1 MSNIDAKIRR
11 ALEATDADLADEFDG
26 DQSMMEMVLDTFRG
40 TQKWLTFFAIFGGIV
55 FMTGTVFGIIQLFK
69 AQEMH
74 EHILWGLG
82 VMFCLSAVS
91 MMKIWFWMQMNR
103 NSILREIKRVEL
115 QVARLAARLNKE

>member
-1 MSNIDAKIRR
+1 MNNIDAKIKR

-40 TQKWLTFFAIFGGIV
+40 TQKWLTFFAIVFGIV
-55 FMTGTVFGIIQLFK
+55 FMAGSVFGIIQLFK
-69 AQEMH
+69 AQDMH

-115 QVARLAARLNKE
+115 QVARLAAKLSQ

>member
-1 MSNIDAKIRR
+1 MNNIDAKIKR

-40 TQKWLTFFAIFGGIV
+40 TQKWLTFFAIIFGIV
-55 FMTGTVFGIIQLFK
+55 FMAGSVYGIIQLFK
-69 AQEMH
+69 AQDMH

-91 MMKIWFWMQMNR
+91 MMKIWLWMQMNR

-115 QVARLAARLNKE
+115 QVARLAAKLSQ

>member
-1 MSNIDAKIRR
+1 MTNIDAKIRR
-11 ALEATDADLADEFDG
+11 ALEATDTDLADEFDG
-26 DQSMMEMVLDTFRG
+26 DQTMTEMVFEVFRG
-40 TQKWLTFFAIFGGIV
+40 TQKWLTFLAIFWGLV
-55 FMTGTVFGIIQLFK
+55 FMAGSVFGIIQLFK
-69 AQEMH
+69 AHQMH

-115 QVARLAARLNKE
+115 QVARLAGKLQG

>member
-1 MSNIDAKIRR
+1 MNNIDAKIRR

-26 DQSMMEMVLDTFRG
+26 DQSMMEMVFDTFRG
-40 TQKWLTFFAIFGGIV
+40 TQKWLTFLAIFGSFV
-55 FMTGTVFGIIQLFK
+55 FMAGSVFGIIQLFK
-69 AQEMH
+69 AQETR

-82 VMFCLSAVS
+82 VMFCFSAVA

-115 QVARLAARLNKE
+115 QVARLAARLQG